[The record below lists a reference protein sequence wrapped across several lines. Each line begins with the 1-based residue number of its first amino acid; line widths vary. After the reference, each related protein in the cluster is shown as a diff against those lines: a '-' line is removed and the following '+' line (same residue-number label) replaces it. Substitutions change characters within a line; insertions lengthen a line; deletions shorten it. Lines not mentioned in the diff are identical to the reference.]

1 MLPDHG
7 SFPIADTT
15 GGAVSGLPNCSVA
28 FPGEHW
34 SDGKASQV
42 IDPGSLVIPL
52 ASAGKLYHSIAAS
65 GTIDPRAAIALQP
78 VAVPDNSQGSVY
90 YEPLGP
96 NQIVNRPILVGQ
108 YVHAY
113 YSGAFHLTLVT
124 PADYTIGDLIGWDP
138 LVARPTGKAGANT
151 TGAWK
156 KVTNPAYAL
165 FEVQDWRPYSTDAHE
180 GVLTVRS
187 LRGQF

>member
-1 MLPDHG
+1 MADHG
-7 SFPIADTT
+7 AFPIT
-15 GGAVSGLPNCSVA
+15 GVGNLPNVTVA

-34 SDGKASQV
+34 SDGKAAV
-42 IDPGSLVIPL
+42 AITPGSMVVPQN
-52 ASAGKLYHSIAAS
+52 SAGKKYWGIAAS
-65 GTIDPRAAIALQP
+65 GTVDPRAAIALNC
-78 VAVPDNSQGSVY
+78 VMVPDASSGGEY
-90 YEPLGP
+90 YQPLGP
-96 NQIVNRPILVGQ
+96 NEIVNRVIPIGA

-113 YSGAFHLTLVT
+113 HSGSFHLTLIEAAAYV
-124 PADYTIGDLIGWDP
+124 PSDLIGWDP
-138 LVARPTGKAGANT
+138 AATRLTGKAAG

-165 FEVQDWRPYSTDAHE
+165 FVVDEWRPYGNVVNE